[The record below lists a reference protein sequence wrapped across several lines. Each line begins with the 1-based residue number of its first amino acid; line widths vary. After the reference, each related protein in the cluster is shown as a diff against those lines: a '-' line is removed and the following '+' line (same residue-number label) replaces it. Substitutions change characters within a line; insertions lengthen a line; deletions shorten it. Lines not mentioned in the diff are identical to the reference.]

1 MKKEYADVFENARKF
16 IYRNARPIELA
27 CWRYHF
33 ENGTQEEVLTAL
45 SYYQNDGGGFGHG
58 LEADCWNP
66 YSSPIQTWQATEIL
80 RGIGFTDGG
89 HAVIQGIL
97 RYLDSGSDFSQEH
110 DQWRNVILT
119 NNDHPHAC
127 WWEYGK
133 DGGEFKY
140 NPTVCKPDNKSG

>member
-97 RYLDSGSDFSQEH
+97 RYLDSGSDFHRSMISGAMLFSQTTI
-110 DQWRNVILT
+110 ILT
-119 NNDHPHAC
+119 PA
-127 WWEYGK
+127 
-133 DGGEFKY
+133 GGNTEKTAE
-140 NPTVCKPDNKSG
+140 NLSIIPLPA